1 MANLFTL
8 IGVTKLKRTFPHV
21 GQVTDWAASTSLR
34 LLWDRV
40 WALEERLQA
49 AEANVR
55 AEGVA
60 LNTLNTQLASVEAIA
75 RQAFALAQTPATS
88 PALPGDPASGGDAP
102 CDDDGEAGR
111 GVADAY
117 GDGHPGVV
125 PQTAYEFGRIVGG
138 VANEYPLLLAPT
150 ADLPTREAFIE
161 ELQLRII
168 WHLNQAGFTAG
179 RQKNPSGAISKDK
192 MTVNIGGE
200 AIAYDL
206 FGGVDPSESVPVRAG
221 RVCPADYQP
230 NAGIP
235 D

>member
-1 MANLFTL
+1 MADLFTL
-8 IGVTKLKRTFPHV
+8 IGVTKLKRAFPHV
-21 GQVTDWAASTSLR
+21 GQVTDWAAQTSLR

-40 WALEERLQA
+40 WSLEERLQA
-49 AEANVR
+49 AEANVKL
-55 AEGVA
+55 AGTTI
-60 LNTLNTQLASVEAIA
+60 NTLGTQLASVEAIA

-102 CDDDGEAGR
+102 CDDDGEAGN
-111 GVADAY
+111 GVANAY

-125 PQTAYEFGRIVGG
+125 PQTAFEFGRIIGG
-138 VANEYPLLLAPT
+138 VANEYPLLLAPCG
-150 ADLPTREAFIE
+150 DLPSREAQNE
-161 ELQLRII
+161 ELLLRMI
-168 WHLNQAGFTAG
+168 WHLNEAGFTAG

-200 AIAYDL
+200 AIAYDV
-206 FGGVDPSESVPVRAG
+206 FQGVDFSESVPVRAG

-230 NAGIP
+230 DAGTP